1 MTEPRRRVGGVL
13 ACAWLPAFVL
23 AWLAACPAVRATA
36 ADPPVANPVPPY
48 RVLVLSSFGSG
59 FEIFSPMISVFRN
72 ELTHIQGGAVDFFD
86 VPLELARF
94 DDADGQEP
102 FVGYLAALFASRR
115 PDLVVTLGGPAASFA
130 QTYRA
135 RLFPDTPLLLASV
148 ESRIVDAAQ
157 LGPRDAVVP
166 VVNDLAAVPA
176 MALEL
181 LPKTE
186 HLAIV
191 LGSAPLERFWRDQLA
206 RALAPLEG
214 RVQLIWLDGLPV
226 DELLARVATLPP
238 HTAVY
243 FVMVLLDGAGVPQF
257 QNRVLTR
264 LRKAANA
271 PIFGLFDSQVG
282 LGVVG
287 GGMLPMTLLGQR
299 TAEAA
304 ARLLA
309 GAAPADVRYPPIAQV
324 SQVFDSR
331 ELLRWGIPESRLPA
345 GGEVRFRPESP
356 WRIYRWQIL
365 GFAALLGLETSLIA
379 FLIIHRARRRI
390 AEKEIRALHGRLLAT
405 YEQERRRLARE
416 LHDDLTQ
423 RLARLAIDAAQ
434 VERQNPALDG
444 NPTLGLMREELVRL
458 SDDVHTLSRQLHP
471 SILDELG
478 LADALRS
485 EGERFARTEQV
496 EVDLRLAELPAE
508 LASETALC
516 LFRVAQ
522 EALRNVAHHA
532 RARRVAVVLHSAD
545 GTLELGVSDDG
556 VGFDPGARRAGSGL
570 GHVSLRERLQL
581 VGGRLEITS
590 VPGGGTIVLARVPLA
605 GDVA

>member
-1 MTEPRRRVGGVL
+1 MSDFLCGAKGTRILG
-13 ACAWLPAFVL
+13 LPGSGLLICFAL
-23 AWLAACPAVRATA
+23 SSAAVATGA
-36 ADPPVANPVPPY
+36 ESAPKAPSTPY

-72 ELTHIQGGAVDFFD
+72 ELAHVQGGAVDFFD

-115 PDLVVTLGGPAASFA
+115 LDLVVTLGGPAASFA

-135 RLFPDTPLLLASV
+135 RLFPETPLLLASV
-148 ESRIVDAAQ
+148 ESRLVEAAK

-166 VVNDLAAVPA
+166 VTNDLAAVPA

-214 RVQLIWLDGLPV
+214 RVQLIWLEGLPV
-226 DELLARVATLPP
+226 DELLARVGTLPP

-264 LRKAANA
+264 LRNSANA

-287 GGMLPMTLLGQR
+287 GRMLPMTLLGRQ

-304 ARLLA
+304 SRLLA

-324 SQVFDSR
+324 SEVFDSR
-331 ELLRWGIPESRLPA
+331 ELVRWGIPESQLPA
-345 GGEVRFRPESP
+345 GSEVRFRSESP
-356 WRIYRWQIL
+356 WRTYRWQIL
-365 GFAALLGLETSLIA
+365 GVVALLGLETFLIA
-379 FLIIHRARRRI
+379 FLVIHRARRRI
-390 AEKEIRALHGRLLAT
+390 AEREVRALHGRLLTT

-423 RLARLAIDAAQ
+423 RIARLAIDAAQ
-434 VERQNPALDG
+434 VERLGASAEG
-444 NPTLGLMREELVRL
+444 TETLRLMRDGLVRL
-458 SDDVHTLSRQLHP
+458 SNDVHSLSHQLHP
-471 SILDELG
+471 AILDDLG
-478 LADALRS
+478 LADAVRS
-485 EGERFARTEQV
+485 EGERFARTENI
-496 EVDLRLAELPAE
+496 EVSLRLEETPPGL
-508 LASETALC
+508 SGETALC
-516 LFRVAQ
+516 LYRVAQ

-532 RARRVAVVLHSAD
+532 RARRVAVVLRSVEGA
-545 GTLELGVSDDG
+545 LELGVSDDG
-556 VGFDPGARRAGSGL
+556 VGIDPGARRGGTGL
-570 GHVSLRERLQL
+570 GHVSLRERLHL
-581 VGGRLEITS
+581 VGGQLEITS
-590 VPGGGTIVLARVPLA
+590 VPGEGTIVFARVPLP
-605 GDVA
+605 